1 MSKSMNPIAA
11 PKTLRYEPDAGLP
24 VAIEAK
30 SNRRYFYPTNGDKFG
45 PDQTNVIRMTLN
57 SNSFIDF
64 SHSYLQF
71 TVENKSGDNFA
82 VDSGMPAPRELSAR
96 VWIRGTLALSGDR
109 RTVQRHFPADDGNCS
124 REGGDHSGV
133 GQQIQEGA
141 QELQRHSPHYLVQ

>member
-57 SNSFIDF
+57 SNSFIDL
-64 SHSYLQF
+64 SKGNDSLG
-71 TVENKSGDNFA
+71 EIEKELGKLMKS
-82 VDSGMPAPRELSAR
+82 
-96 VWIRGTLALSGDR
+96 
-109 RTVQRHFPADDGNCS
+109 
-124 REGGDHSGV
+124 
-133 GQQIQEGA
+133 
-141 QELQRHSPHYLVQ
+141 